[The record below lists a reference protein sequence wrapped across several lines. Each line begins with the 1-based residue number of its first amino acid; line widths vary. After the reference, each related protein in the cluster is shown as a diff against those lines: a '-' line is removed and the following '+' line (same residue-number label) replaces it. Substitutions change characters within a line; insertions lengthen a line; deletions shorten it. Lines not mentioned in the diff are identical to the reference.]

1 MELEAEYNRARVASE
16 QKISHRLLARVALQR
31 VHSALGR
38 DPRLEDVRPIED
50 RSLKTGATVL
60 LGTFRHALH
69 CFVDLDEGR
78 LVLGCLLPLSA
89 ESRNRRTLERR
100 LRQLPKRGLADGSP
114 LRMTVSD
121 KSLDTWV
128 AATLE
133 LVSSDAGAEA
143 AVGELLTAAGEA
155 FAALSTVRRV
165 RRGTAPLQAEHQ
177 LSLPLPD
184 PDADAQLN
192 LPILTKLD

>member
-1 MELEAEYNRARVASE
+1 MRTE

-31 VHSALGR
+31 VHAALGR
-38 DPRLEDVRPIED
+38 DPRIEDVRPVDE
-50 RSLKTGATVL
+50 RALKTGATVL

-69 CFVDLDEGR
+69 SFVDLEEGR

-89 ESRNRRTLERR
+89 QSASRRTLERR
-100 LRQLPKRGLADGSP
+100 LRQLPRRGLADGAP
-114 LRMTVSD
+114 VRMTVSE

-128 AATLE
+128 APTLE
-133 LVSSDAGAEA
+133 LLSSDAGAEA
-143 AVGELLTAAGEA
+143 ALGELVTAAGEA

-165 RRGTAPLQAEHQ
+165 RRSAAPLHAEHQ
-177 LSLPLPD
+177 LSLPLAD
-184 PDADAQLN
+184 PEADPQLT

>member
-1 MELEAEYNRARVASE
+1 MGSE

-31 VHSALGR
+31 IHAALGK
-38 DPRLEDVRPIED
+38 DTRLEDVRPIDE
-50 RSLKTGATVL
+50 RLLKTGATVL

-69 CFVDLDEGR
+69 AFVDLEEGR
-78 LVLGCLLPLSA
+78 LVLGCLLPLTAQS
-89 ESRNRRTLERR
+89 SNRRTLERR
-100 LRQLPKRGLADGSP
+100 LRQLPKRGLADGAP
-114 LRMTVSD
+114 LRMTVSE

-143 AVGELLTAAGEA
+143 ALGELLTAAGEA
-155 FAALSTVRRV
+155 FAVLSTVRRV
-165 RRGTAPLQAEHQ
+165 RRGAAPLQTELQ

-184 PDADAQLN
+184 PDVDAQLN

>member
-1 MELEAEYNRARVASE
+1 MGPEH
-16 QKISHRLLARVALQR
+16 KISHRLLARLALQR
-31 VHSALGR
+31 IHAALGK
-38 DPRLEDVRPIED
+38 DPRVEDVRPMDE
-50 RSLKTGATVL
+50 RLHKTGATVL

-69 CFVDLDEGR
+69 AFVDLEEGR
-78 LVLGCLLPLSA
+78 LVVGCLLPLTAHTAS
-89 ESRNRRTLERR
+89 RRTLERR
-100 LRQLPKRGLADGSP
+100 LRHLPRRGLSDGAP
-114 LRMTVSD
+114 VRMTVSD

-143 AVGELLTAAGEA
+143 ALGELITAAGEA

-165 RRGTAPLQAEHQ
+165 RRGTAPLHTENQ
-177 LSLPLPD
+177 LSLPLAD
-184 PDADAQLN
+184 PETDPQLS